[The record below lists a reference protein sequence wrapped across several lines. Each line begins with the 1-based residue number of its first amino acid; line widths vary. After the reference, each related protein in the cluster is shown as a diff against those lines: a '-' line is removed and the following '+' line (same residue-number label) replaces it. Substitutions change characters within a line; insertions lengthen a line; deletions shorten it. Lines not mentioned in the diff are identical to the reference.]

1 MHTGGRRLLCLC
13 VQACTHREHCVH
25 AHSSPCLCGCPCV
38 CNLHGCVPVSP
49 LCAWQRVC
57 SCACFIHS
65 VVLGPWCGVQWW
77 VCNCGVQSFKWMSWR
92 CVLVL
97 HTVGCVCVAVCV
109 CVHLGQCVL
118 VCVWHSMCAPA
129 CLNADTSVD
138 MQCSLCVPVFIQ
150 CAHGV
155 CVCMQHGRR
164 ALPQRYV
171 STQHVCGHGAPHA
184 HLCPQG
190 VGAHVCTQHM
200 HMQLCVCPW
209 PCMSE
214 HGVCV
219 HACCCLHAWCQVG
232 MPAHPLCVQGPVC
245 APGCV

>member
-1 MHTGGRRLLCLC
+1 MAAGVLVCLLHTFCGAGAMVWCAVVG
-13 VQACTHREHCVH
+13 VQLWCAVIQVDELAVCACTAYSGV
-25 AHSSPCLCGCPCV
+25 CLCGSMCV
-38 CNLHGCVPVSP
+38 CAPG
-49 LCAWQRVC
+49 
-57 SCACFIHS
+57 
-65 VVLGPWCGVQWW
+65 
-77 VCNCGVQSFKWMSWR
+77 
-92 CVLVL
+92 
-97 HTVGCVCVAVCV
+97 AVCA
-109 CVHLGQCVL
+109 H